1 MILPDRTGQPTPEA
15 ILKQTQTTLRKSVNM
30 VEGYFVKDGKFV
42 VGDRI
47 SIADLLFL
55 GEVTQ
60 YWIMGM
66 VLCQGNP
73 NMTRWMEK
81 CKAVLGATMDEV
93 CQKVYEVRDSKK
105 FLGTLEFY

>member
-1 MILPDRTGQPTPEA
+1 MVLPKRTGQPTPEA
-15 ILKQTQTTLRKSVNM
+15 ILKHTQATLRKSVDV

-42 VGDRI
+42 AGDQI
-47 SIADLLFL
+47 SIADLAFL

-60 YWIMGM
+60 YWIMG
-66 VLCQGNP
+66 VDLCQGNP

-93 CQKVYEVRDSKK
+93 YEKVYKVRDSKHLSGK
-105 FLGTLEFY
+105 LDFY

>member
-1 MILPDRTGQPTPEA
+1 MILPDRTGQPTPEP
-15 ILKQTQTTLRKSVNM
+15 ILKQTQTTLRKSVDI

-42 VGDRI
+42 AGDQI
-47 SIADLLFL
+47 SIADLAFL

-66 VLCQGNP
+66 DLCQGNP

-93 CQKVYEVRDSKK
+93 YQKVYQARDSRK
-105 FLGTLEFY
+105 FFGKLEFY